1 MAKNKKGATT
11 RDSVETRFSGG
22 AIQWRCDS
30 VEARFSGDAWDAGWK
45 PRSPEAPPSLGL
57 RRARVPFNM
66 RAV

>member
-22 AIQWRCDS
+22 AIQWRRDS
-30 VEARFSGDAWDAGWK
+30 VETRGDAGWK
-45 PRSPEAPPSLGL
+45 PRSLEAPPSLGL